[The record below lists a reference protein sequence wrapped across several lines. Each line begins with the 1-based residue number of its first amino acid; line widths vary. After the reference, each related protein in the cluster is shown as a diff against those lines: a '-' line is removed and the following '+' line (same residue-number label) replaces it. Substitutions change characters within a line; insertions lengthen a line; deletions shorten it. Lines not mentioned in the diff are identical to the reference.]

1 MNEKNV
7 ALCNE
12 AQTMQELVNSAMNLC
27 CRLTPDQESVNDA
40 TIRSLCTL
48 ADAFRAELYNL
59 SRLLDEYG
67 Q

>member
-1 MNEKNV
+1 MDDKNA

-12 AQTMQELVNSAMNLC
+12 AQTMQELVNSTMKLC
-27 CRLTPDQESVNDA
+27 YRLTPDQTSVNEA
-40 TIRSLCTL
+40 TIRSLYTL
-48 ADAFRAELYNL
+48 ADAFRAELNNL